1 MGLILNTLLSL
12 PHFIYVC
19 KSQKNKVF
27 ITAFNLS
34 CLSHYGDY
42 MTHHIL
48 IYGDGTIRRQM
59 AQKNPEC
66 AGDILH
72 LYFKLQGFLVY
83 ICRCRRGL
91 IHKSRGFHY
100 RLFGDVTDE
109 G

>member
-34 CLSHYGDY
+34 CLSDCGDY

-59 AQKNPEC
+59 AQKPRMC
-66 AGDILH
+66 HFTLVLQTAG
-72 LYFKLQGFLVY
+72 F
-83 ICRCRRGL
+83 
-91 IHKSRGFHY
+91 
-100 RLFGDVTDE
+100 FGVIMQMSSWPHS
-109 G
+109 